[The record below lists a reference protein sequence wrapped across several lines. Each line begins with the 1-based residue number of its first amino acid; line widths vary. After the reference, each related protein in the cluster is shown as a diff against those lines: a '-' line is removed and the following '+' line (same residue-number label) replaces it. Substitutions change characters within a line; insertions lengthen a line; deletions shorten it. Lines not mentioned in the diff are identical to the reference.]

1 MDDLWISYE
10 SFNKRLKR
18 LHVSGEYRS
27 EENRRT
33 KAFASFQIGVRGTQ
47 ARECIYG
54 SIVGLDTLQSR
65 PEMNSTSRLF
75 L

>member
-1 MDDLWISYE
+1 MDDLWICYE

-18 LHVSGEYRS
+18 LYISEEYRS
-27 EENRRT
+27 EENSRT
-33 KAFASFQIGVRGTQ
+33 KAFPSLQIGIRGTQ

-54 SIVGLDTLQSR
+54 SIGGLDTLQSR
-65 PEMNSTSRLF
+65 PEMNFTWRLF